1 MSATPYLKLAC
12 ITKTRGLEGEVM
24 AHVVTGLPF
33 CLYEGLKVWI
43 VPPTEAGTVQF
54 EIESV
59 VPAVKNSENSAY
71 MRLSG
76 VCNIDAAKQFVG
88 RYLLAKRDDLKLVDI
103 SAAGKGAGANL
114 SGVSFN
120 CAGSD
125 CAGLNCADPDCVSL
139 DFTGSGSAGSDYA
152 DPDFFVSLTKYGFLV
167 PDMFIGRE
175 VHDSKHG
182 FLGTVSEYIKT
193 KANDVLVVSGDS
205 GEILIPIVDDAIAEV
220 PMNSSLPIK
229 THVMEGLIK

>member
-1 MSATPYLKLAC
+1 MFSATPYLKLAC

-24 AHVVTGLPF
+24 AHVATGLPF

-43 VPPTEAGTVQF
+43 VPPTEAGAVQF

-59 VPAVKNSENSAY
+59 LPAVKNSENSAY

-76 VCNIDAAKQFVG
+76 VGNIDAAKQLVG

-120 CAGSD
+120 CADSD
-125 CAGLNCADPDCVSL
+125 CTGFKCADQDCASL
-139 DFTGSGSAGSDYA
+139 DFTGSNSADSN
-152 DPDFFVSLTKYGFLV
+152 FFVSLTKFGFLV